1 MQTALVLTS
10 KQLPTQKLTS
20 EHAQRRPVVVVGVV
34 VVLDSTTTT
43 KHIRQDVSFHVANL
57 LVNKG
62 TMGVNSLLKTVIRR
76 RRGCDLNPDPSAPE
90 SSTLTTRLPSH
101 PKSASKKTI
110 FI

>member
-43 KHIRQDVSFHVANL
+43 KHIRQDVSFDVAKFL
-57 LVNKG
+57 LNRG
-62 TMGVNSLLKTVIRR
+62 TMGVNSLPKNVTRLRFEPR
-76 RRGCDLNPDPSAPE
+76 PFGA
-90 SSTLTTRLPSH
+90 STLTARLPSH
-101 PKSASKKTI
+101 PLVSK
-110 FI
+110 

>member
-57 LVNKG
+57 SVNKG

-76 RRGCDLNPDPSAPE
+76 RRGCDPSAPE